1 MSFVQR
7 SLGSLVLLVVLC
19 AAGIVFSVVYHYHCS
34 SPNMTI
40 LDEEEEDLTVLDHQR
55 LRSRDNSHQTN
66 KEGVEKE
73 DVPVWA
79 TKYDFV
85 NESAQK
91 HAQEIAK
98 MPDVCFMRKLLLLL
112 LLLLCRAMWMSV
124 KNKDVPRST
133 HRFSCVV
140 ASIHTLSCVS
150 VLVAML
156 VCCCAGCLFMCQ
168 QTWAKRR
175 APRYAV
181 RLASSQA
188 MTTVATRPS
197 PLAISLK

>member
-19 AAGIVFSVVYHYHCS
+19 GAGIASVVYHYLCS
-34 SPNMTI
+34 SPNNTVTMSI

-85 NESAQK
+85 SESAEK

-112 LLLLCRAMWMSV
+112 LLCRYV
-124 KNKDVPRST
+124 TDECQEQR
-133 HRFSCVV
+133 
-140 ASIHTLSCVS
+140 
-150 VLVAML
+150 
-156 VCCCAGCLFMCQ
+156 CA
-168 QTWAKRR
+168 
-175 APRYAV
+175 
-181 RLASSQA
+181 
-188 MTTVATRPS
+188 
-197 PLAISLK
+197 